1 MEARRTFQGGVTSSK
16 PNWIVVV
23 ALIAALL
30 LAAVSVYL
38 AKGMSSVSSV
48 SSASAPAAT
57 HVVTSL
63 QPPDALDRNA
73 EILAARQVPTEQQII
88 DSALAGIKPF
98 RESHG
103 H

>member
-1 MEARRTFQGGVTSSK
+1 MEARRTFQGGATSSK
-16 PNWIVVV
+16 PNWIVVA
-23 ALIAALL
+23 ALLAALL
-30 LAAVSVYL
+30 LAAVSAYL
-38 AKGMSSVSSV
+38 AKGM

-57 HVVTSL
+57 HVVTSF
-63 QPPDALDRNA
+63 QAPDAADRNA
-73 EILAARQVPTEQQII
+73 AIQAARTTPTEQQII

>member
-1 MEARRTFQGGVTSSK
+1 MEARRTFQGGGTSSK
-16 PNWIVVV
+16 PNGMVV
-23 ALIAALL
+23 AALLAALL
-30 LAAVSVYL
+30 LAAVSAYL
-38 AKGMSSVSSV
+38 AKGM

-57 HVVTSL
+57 HVVTSF
-63 QPPDALDRNA
+63 QAPDAVDRNA
-73 EILAARQVPTEQQII
+73 AIQAARTTPTEQQII

>member
-16 PNWIVVV
+16 PNWIVVA
-23 ALIAALL
+23 ALLAALL

-38 AKGMSSVSSV
+38 AKGMSS
-48 SSASAPAAT
+48 ASAPAAA
-57 HVVTSL
+57 HVVTSF
-63 QPPDALDRNA
+63 QAPDALDRNA
-73 EILAARQVPTEQQII
+73 EILAASQVPTEQQII
-88 DSALAGIKPF
+88 DSSLAGIKPF

>member
-16 PNWIVVV
+16 PNWIVVA
-23 ALIAALL
+23 ALLAALL
-30 LAAVSVYL
+30 LAAVGAYL
-38 AKGMSSVSSV
+38 AKGM

-57 HVVTSL
+57 HVVTSF
-63 QPPDALDRNA
+63 QAPDAVDRNA
-73 EILAARQVPTEQQII
+73 AIQAARTSPTEQQII

>member
-16 PNWIVVV
+16 PNWIVVA
-23 ALIAALL
+23 ALVAALL
-30 LAAVSVYL
+30 LAAMSVYL
-38 AKGMSSVSSV
+38 AKGMSSA

-57 HVVTSL
+57 HVVTSF
-63 QPPDALDRNA
+63 QAPDVLDRNA
-73 EILAARQVPTEQQII
+73 EILAARQLPTEQQII

>member
-16 PNWIVVV
+16 PNWIVVA
-23 ALIAALL
+23 ALLAALL

-38 AKGMSSVSSV
+38 AKGMSS
-48 SSASAPAAT
+48 ANAPAAT
-57 HVVTSL
+57 HVVTSF
-63 QPPDALDRNA
+63 QAPDALDRNA
-73 EILAARQVPTEQQII
+73 EILAASQIPTEQQII

>member
-16 PNWIVVV
+16 PNWMVV
-23 ALIAALL
+23 AALLAALL
-30 LAAVSVYL
+30 LAAVSAYL
-38 AKGMSSVSSV
+38 AKGM

-57 HVVTSL
+57 HVVTSF
-63 QPPDALDRNA
+63 QAPDAVERNA
-73 EILAARQVPTEQQII
+73 AIQSARTSPTEQQII